1 MLEGSSPVI
10 GLDHAQV
17 TTPRSR
23 EAAVKAF
30 YREVLG
36 LEEIAKPAAL
46 VARGGAWFRC
56 GEAALHL
63 GVEDDAT
70 FHPQGKAHPALLVR
84 DRETLAAIQQRLA
97 HAGAI
102 LQQDVQIPGYERFET
117 RDPAGNRIE
126 IMCHITPEDEN
137 ARQVSADADAA
148 ETEQVKARVRETF
161 GRAAAAYVASPGHAA
176 GDDLQRLLELAA
188 PQPTDYALDVSTGGG
203 HVALALAPHIARVIA
218 SDLTPRMLD
227 AARTF
232 LTTRGITNATFVV
245 ADAEHLPFLDGSF
258 DLVTVRIAP
267 HHYADVRAAMREM
280 ARVLRPGG
288 RLIVIDN
295 IAPEDAQLDALVNE
309 WEKRRDPSHVREYT
323 ATEWQTYIAEA
334 GLRTTHIETGRK
346 SHDFTPWV
354 ERVRMPDVE
363 RAALEHDML
372 AAAEDVR
379 AYFEIREEAG
389 RVVSWT
395 TDYLILRAE
404 KGAQQHA

>member
-1 MLEGSSPVI
+1 MLDGSSPVI
-10 GLDHAQV
+10 GLDHVQV

-23 EAAVKAF
+23 EIEVKAF
-30 YREVLG
+30 YMDVLG
-36 LEEIAKPAAL
+36 LVEVAKPDAL

-70 FHPQGKAHPALLVR
+70 FQPQRKAHPALLVPN
-84 DRETLAAIQQRLA
+84 RETLAAIQQRLSS
-97 HAGAI
+97 AGAP
-102 LQQDVQIPGYERFET
+102 LLHNVPIPGYERFET

-126 IMCHITPEDEN
+126 IMCHISADD
-137 ARQVSADADAA
+137 ASGRQVGADA

-161 GRAAAAYVASPGHAA
+161 GRAAEAYVASPGHAA
-176 GDDLQRLLELAA
+176 GDDLQRLVELAE
-188 PQPTDYALDVSTGGG
+188 PQPGDLALDVSTGGG
-203 HVALALAPHIARVIA
+203 HVALALAPYVARIIA

-232 LTTRGITNATFVV
+232 LTSRGVTNATFVV
-245 ADAEHLPFLDGSF
+245 ADAEHLPFLDASF

-267 HHYADVRAAMREM
+267 HHYADVRAAVCEM

-295 IAPEDAQLDALVNE
+295 IVPEDAQLDALANE

-323 ATEWQTYIAEA
+323 ATKWQTYLTEA
-334 GLRTTHIETGRK
+334 GLRTTQSETGRK

-363 RAALEHDML
+363 RATLEHDML
-372 AAAEDVR
+372 TAPEHAR
-379 AYFEIREEAG
+379 AYFEIREDAG
-389 RVVSWT
+389 RLISWT
-395 TDYLILRAE
+395 ADYLIVRAE
-404 KGAQQHA
+404 KE

>member
-17 TTPRSR
+17 TTPRSK
-23 EAAVKAF
+23 EAEVKAF
-30 YREVLG
+30 YAEVLG
-36 LEEIAKPAAL
+36 LVEIAKPAAL

-70 FHPQGKAHPALLVR
+70 FYPQRKAHPALLVH
-84 DRETLAAIQQRLA
+84 DRETLAAIQKRLSSV
-97 HAGAI
+97 GAP
-102 LQQDVQIPGYERFET
+102 LQHDVPIPGYERFET

-126 IMCHITPEDEN
+126 ILCHITAEDESMRQVGDDA
-137 ARQVSADADAA
+137 ARQQAQ
-148 ETEQVKARVRETF
+148 TIKARVRETF
-161 GRAAAAYVASPGHAA
+161 GRAAEAYVASPGHAG
-176 GDDLQRLLELAA
+176 GDDLRRLVELAEPKA
-188 PQPTDYALDVSTGGG
+188 TEHALDVSTGGG
-203 HVALALAPHIARVIA
+203 HVALALAPYVASVTA

-232 LTTRGITNATFVV
+232 LVARGVTNATFVV
-245 ADAEHLPFLDGSF
+245 ADAERLPFLDTSF

-267 HHYADVRAAMREM
+267 HHYVDVRAAVHEM

-295 IAPEDAQLDALVNE
+295 IAPDDARLDALANE

-323 ATEWQTYIAEA
+323 AVEWRAFVAEA
-334 GLRTTHIETGRK
+334 GLRITHIETGRK
-346 SHDFTPWV
+346 THDFAPWV
-354 ERVRMPDVE
+354 ERVRMPVAE
-363 RAALEHDML
+363 RVALEHDML
-372 AAAEDVR
+372 AAPKDAR

-395 TDYLILRAE
+395 TDYVILRGERAS
-404 KGAQQHA
+404 HA